1 MVSRAA
7 VVSLSSSR
15 SVFMATLSSLILIVG
30 GAAFGFP
37 ALQDNPHLVV
47 YEGADGPGVGKHIV
61 LIAGDHEYRSEEILP
76 AMGRILAK
84 NLGLSPVSFS
94 LSTMRASS
102 SPGAPTLPASTRL
115 TPLTC

>member
-15 SVFMATLSSLILIVG
+15 SVFMATLSSLVLIVG
-30 GAAFGFP
+30 GAAFAFP

-47 YEGADGPGVGKHIV
+47 YEGTDGPGVGKHIV

-84 NLGLSPVSFS
+84 NLGCLLYTSP
-94 LSTMRASS
+94 
-102 SPGAPTLPASTRL
+102 SPRDRG
-115 TPLTC
+115 